1 MEVFPCPLGILAL
14 RLCRSVGDFFEGE
27 KNEEKEGEGGRKKKG
42 RGKGGRKK
50 GGGKISFFTGALY
63 NFYVNSTI
71 LKISTPAAGR
81 HLGFFLASLEKNRV
95 GGSVFSFPDAYPK
108 NPPQIGGI

>member
-1 MEVFPCPLGILAL
+1 MRRC
-14 RLCRSVGDFFEGE
+14 E